1 MRFIDTTA
9 PPAGIWTE
17 LNEIAA
23 PKEAVP
29 MIESAHNNITPHKQG
44 AWLQRS
50 QEVLASLVHGGR
62 FVPNESL
69 TRPGRRGR
77 WPIESRDLT
86 AAMSPEGVGRLR
98 WGICGLLFWATT
110 LNYIDRQV
118 LGVLAPTL
126 GHVLGWTQV
135 DYGYIVAAFQT
146 AYAIGLVFAGA
157 VIDRLGT
164 RIGYALAILVWAVA
178 AASHALVRTVLAFA
192 AVRFALGL
200 GESGKFP
207 AAVKTVS
214 EWFPRRER
222 AFATGLFNAG
232 SNIGAI
238 VAPLAVP
245 VVVSLWG
252 LWSGFLMT
260 SALSL
265 LWLVTWLL
273 VYRPPQRHPRVSAR
287 ELEYIGADEQESA
300 SSARVPWTHLLRHR
314 QTWAFAA
321 GKFLTDPVWWFLLF
335 WLPKF
340 LHHRYGLDLTGLGP
354 PLVVIY
360 GMADAG
366 SIAGGWLA
374 GRFLKLGWSLNA
386 ARKVAMLICALAVVP
401 IVFAPSMQDLWG
413 AVALIGLAA
422 GAHQGWSANLF
433 TTTSDLYPSGTVASV
448 VGLGGFAGA
457 VSGALVS
464 TAVGFVLQA
473 TGSYALLFIIAGGM
487 YLLAL
492 AVIHVLAPNWTPVHD
507 TAAATR
513 P

>member
-1 MRFIDTTA
+1 MTSER
-9 PPAGIWTE
+9 
-17 LNEIAA
+17 
-23 PKEAVP
+23 
-29 MIESAHNNITPHKQG
+29 
-44 AWLQRS
+44 
-50 QEVLASLVHGGR
+50 
-62 FVPNESL
+62 
-69 TRPGRRGR
+69 
-77 WPIESRDLT
+77 
-86 AAMSPEGVGRLR
+86 VGRVR
-98 WGICGLLFWATT
+98 WGICALLFWATT

-126 GHVLGWTQV
+126 GHVLGWTQL
-135 DYGYIVAAFQT
+135 DYGYIVASFQA
-146 AYAIGLVFAGA
+146 AYAIGLLFAGA

-164 RIGYALAILVWAVA
+164 RIGYALAISVWAVA
-178 AASHALVRTVLAFA
+178 AASHALARTVLAFA
-192 AVRFALGL
+192 AARFMLGL
-200 GESGKFP
+200 GESGNFP

-238 VAPLAVP
+238 VAPIAVP
-245 VVVSLWG
+245 VMVALWG

-260 SALSL
+260 SVLSV

-273 VYRPPQRHPRVSAR
+273 FYRPPERHPRVSAR
-287 ELEYIGADEQESA
+287 ELEYIRSDCDEPA
-300 SSARVPWTHLLRHR
+300 GRRTVPWTHLLRHR
-314 QTWAFAA
+314 QTWAFVA

-340 LHHRYGLDLTGLGP
+340 LHHRYGLDLTQLGP

-360 GMADAG
+360 VMADAG

-374 GRFLKLGWSLNA
+374 GRFIRLGWSLNA
-386 ARKVAMLICALAVVP
+386 ARKSAMLVCALAVVP
-401 IVFAPSMQDLWG
+401 IIYAPSMHHLWG

-433 TTTSDLYPSGTVASV
+433 TTTSDLHPSGIVASV

-457 VSGALVS
+457 VAGALVA

-473 TGSYALLFIIAGGM
+473 TGSYTALFVIAGGM

-492 AVIHVLAPNWTPVHD
+492 AVMHVLAPRWLPVRD
-507 TAAATR
+507 GAVL
-513 P
+513 PQ

>member
-1 MRFIDTTA
+1 M
-9 PPAGIWTE
+9 
-17 LNEIAA
+17 
-23 PKEAVP
+23 
-29 MIESAHNNITPHKQG
+29 
-44 AWLQRS
+44 
-50 QEVLASLVHGGR
+50 
-62 FVPNESL
+62 
-69 TRPGRRGR
+69 
-77 WPIESRDLT
+77 
-86 AAMSPEGVGRLR
+86 
-98 WGICGLLFWATT
+98 LFWATT
-110 LNYIDRQV
+110 LNYVDRQV

-135 DYGYIVAAFQT
+135 DYGYIVASFQS

-157 VIDRLGT
+157 IIDRLGT
-164 RIGYALAILVWAVA
+164 RIGYALSISIWAVA

-192 AVRFALGL
+192 AVRFLLGL
-200 GESGKFP
+200 GESGNFP

-238 VAPLAVP
+238 IAPIAVP
-245 VVVSLWG
+245 IVVSLWG

-260 SALSL
+260 SVLSL
-265 LWLVTWLL
+265 LWLLTWLL
-273 VYRPPQRHPRVSAR
+273 FYRSPGSDRRVSAR
-287 ELEYIGADEQESA
+287 ELEYIRSDGDEPA
-300 SSARVPWTHLLRHR
+300 PRARVPWMHLLRHR

-340 LHHRYGLDLTGLGP
+340 LHHRYGLDLTELGP

-360 GMADAG
+360 LMADAG

-374 GRFLKLGWSLNA
+374 GWFLRLGLRLNT
-386 ARKVAMLICALAVVP
+386 ARKGAMLVCALAVVP
-401 IVFAPSMQDLWG
+401 IVFAPSMHHLWG

-433 TTTSDLYPSGTVASV
+433 TTTSDLYPSAAVASV
-448 VGLGGFAGA
+448 VGIGGFAGA

-473 TGSYALLFIIAGGM
+473 TGSYTLLFITAGGM

-492 AVIHVLAPNWTPVHD
+492 AVMHALAPRWTPVHD
-507 TAAATR
+507 I
-513 P
+513 